1 MKAGWTKA
9 EKAAKRRELAAWIA
23 LKKAQVA
30 KTIQEMKAELKLA
43 IASKRQTMMR
53 PPREPRPGTPA
64 AFAAAKERAGA
75 RADAAH
81 RARKT
86 APSLGPMYESGAAF
100 TRRMK
105 KKKPKKRAAKKRAAA
120 PAKKKKTRRAKRR

>member
-30 KTIQEMKAELKLA
+30 KTIQEMKADLKLA
-43 IASKRQTMMR
+43 IASKRQQMMR

-75 RADAAH
+75 RADAMI

-86 APSLGPMYESGAAF
+86 APTLPGSGYAY
-100 TRRMK
+100 T
-105 KKKPKKRAAKKRAAA
+105 PKRAAKKKRASKKRAA

>member
-1 MKAGWTKA
+1 MKSGWTKA

-30 KTIQEMKAELKLA
+30 KAIQDMRTGLKLA
-43 IASKRQTMMR
+43 IAEKRQQMMR
-53 PPREPRPGTPA
+53 PPRGPTKGAHDA
-64 AFAAAKERAGA
+64 ARELAGR
-75 RADAAH
+75 RADAMI

-86 APSLGPMYESGAAF
+86 APTLGPMYESGAEF

-105 KKKPKKRAAKKRAAA
+105 KKKPKKRASKKRAA